1 MVATRLQMA
10 LSLVYPARCLGCGTM
25 VDDDFGLCGTCWRDT
40 PFIGGAICDACGG
53 PLPGQTGVDAAHCDD
68 CLRTPPPWDQG
79 RAALAYRDRARSLVL
94 GLKHADRQEVVVP
107 ASGWMARAVRDI
119 VVPEMLVAPIPLHW
133 TRMLSRRYNQSA
145 LLASAMAKRLGLSYC
160 PDLLIRTRRTRSL
173 DKLDG
178 AQRRAILDGA
188 LRLNPARAHR
198 VSAGRPVLLVDDVM
212 TSGATMA
219 EATRAVRASGAGRV
233 CAVTLARVTK
243 AT

>member
-1 MVATRLQMA
+1 MVATRLQTA

-25 VDDDFGLCGTCWRDT
+25 VNDDFGLCGTCWRD
-40 PFIGGAICDACGG
+40 
-53 PLPGQTGVDAAHCDD
+53 
-68 CLRTPPPWDQG
+68 TPPPWDQG

-119 VVPEMLVAPIPLHW
+119 VVPEMLVAPVPLHW
-133 TRMLSRRYNQSA
+133 TRMLS
-145 LLASAMAKRLGLSYC
+145 
-160 PDLLIRTRRTRSL
+160 RRTRSL

-178 AQRRAILDGA
+178 AQRRVILDGA